1 METVLEILKQV
12 KPSVDFTKESNLI
25 EDGILE
31 SLEILMIIAQLKD
44 EFAIDISPSQIVPE
58 NFSSAETIWKMVETL
73 MDE

>member
-44 EFAIDISPSQIVPE
+44 EFVIDIPPSQIVPE